1 MKGLAIAIAFA
12 TVLASPMNAKTQHPR
27 HPAAAT
33 NHQAP
38 NSPYV
43 GVDLGTFG
51 NKQPASRFE
60 APLDDFQS
68 NRDVSY

>member
-1 MKGLAIAIAFA
+1 MKSLAIAIALA

-33 NHQAP
+33 NHLTP
-38 NSPYV
+38 SSPYV

-51 NKQPASRFE
+51 SKQPTSRFE

-68 NRDVSY
+68 NWDVSY